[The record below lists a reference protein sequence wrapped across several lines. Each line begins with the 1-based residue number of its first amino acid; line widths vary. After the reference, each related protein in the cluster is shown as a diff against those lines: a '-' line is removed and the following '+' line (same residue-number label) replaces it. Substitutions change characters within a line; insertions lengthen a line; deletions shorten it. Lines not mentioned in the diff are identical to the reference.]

1 MPASGYVTASAQLA
15 ASRPTSN
22 STLSPPLSQRPHL
35 DTWYNVCNSHG
46 LGSLPM
52 SLWLFFDVG
61 PRSQMTAKAAS
72 NAHCCLDQDR
82 GSPCEGRGALP
93 LLSSRCRS
101 SARTPCL
108 ARLKSSGSSLPSH
121 RDPLL
126 LPMEYLNMVI
136 RVSRCSSRRLWQ
148 TLCLVDELACLACLS
163 GQASESCV
171 LRLNL
176 CEREVLRTRTRI
188 QAGQAASKID
198 AALQNSSVGLTE
210 TQTYVAFPVRTLH
223 IGRHGETNG

>member
-1 MPASGYVTASAQLA
+1 MLVSGHVTASAQLA

-22 STLSPPLSQRPHL
+22 LTLSPPLCQRPHS
-35 DTWYNVCNSHG
+35 DTWNNVLHSHG
-46 LGSLPM
+46 LRSLPM

-61 PRSQMTAKAAS
+61 PRSQMAEKVVAS
-72 NAHCCLDQDR
+72 SAHCCLDQDC

-108 ARLKSSGSSLPSH
+108 ARLKCSGSSLPSR

-148 TLCLVDELACLACLS
+148 TLCLVDELACLS

-171 LRLNL
+171 LRVNL
-176 CEREVLRTRTRI
+176 CEREVLRTRKRI
-188 QAGQAASKID
+188 KAGQAASR
-198 AALQNSSVGLTE
+198 N
-210 TQTYVAFPVRTLH
+210 
-223 IGRHGETNG
+223 